1 MSSLSFIITFAA
13 SLAVSTLLMPLIL
26 YVSRRYGWFD
36 PTDHRKIHDGEI
48 PRLGGV
54 AIFLGWVVGAVVIPA
69 LLDYPTD
76 QPGTLSAYRLAVFM
90 LGAAAIHLTGLWD
103 DFTNLRPRY
112 KFLIQIVVA
121 VVLVVS
127 GIRFYRLALPF
138 TSLVINFP
146 PLSIVLSVFWLV
158 GVSNAVNLID
168 GMDGLSSTVSLAASL
183 AFGFMALALGRPV
196 SALVCFA
203 LSGAIIG
210 FLFFNKPPAR
220 IFMGDSGALFLGYVL
235 AALPLLEGARQT
247 PLAFG
252 IAATVMLIPITDTL
266 FAMGRRIIRRIPI
279 AKPDRE
285 HLHHMLLDFGLSEW
299 AILALVGGY
308 GIALA
313 ALAVLFSQDFWAPG
327 VALGLMVFL
336 WLFTFALIGAIH
348 RKWKRRSLR
357 QEPDPSSAETV

>member
-1 MSSLSFIITFAA
+1 
-13 SLAVSTLLMPLIL
+13 
-26 YVSRRYGWFD
+26 
-36 PTDHRKIHDGEI
+36 
-48 PRLGGV
+48 V
-54 AIFLGWVVGAVVIPA
+54 AIFLGWVAGALVLPA

-76 QPGTLSAYRLAVFM
+76 QPGTLNAFRLAVFM

-112 KFLIQIVVA
+112 KFLIQIIVA

-138 TSLVINFP
+138 TSLVINFA

-183 AFGFMALALGRPV
+183 AFGFMALALDRPI

-210 FLFFNKPPAR
+210 FLFFNRPPAR

-247 PLAFG
+247 PLALG
-252 IAATVMLIPITDTL
+252 IAATVMLIPITDTV
-266 FAMGRRIIRRIPI
+266 FAMGRRIIRRVPI
-279 AKPDRE
+279 ATPDRE
-285 HLHHMLLDFGLSEW
+285 HLHHMLMDFGLSEW

-327 VALGLMVFL
+327 VALGLMIFL
-336 WLFTFALIGAIH
+336 WLFTFLLIGAIH
-348 RKWKRRSLR
+348 RKWRKRPSR
-357 QEPDPSSAETV
+357 QESDPPSAERV